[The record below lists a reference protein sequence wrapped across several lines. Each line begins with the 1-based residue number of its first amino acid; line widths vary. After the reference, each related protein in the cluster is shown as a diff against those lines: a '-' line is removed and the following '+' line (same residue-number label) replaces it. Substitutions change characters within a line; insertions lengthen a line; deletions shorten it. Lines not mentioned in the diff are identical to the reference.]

1 MCLGELRN
9 KPGLTFDDTGC
20 EKIGMLISSQNW
32 VVYIN
37 PTKLQTIRGPF
48 LFAFLKWNKWNSTL
62 TALAPDIAL
71 AIPALFFPLLVSIG
85 MDHPANSVVF
95 IKALCCKQLGPLRD
109 SAYTWHSKMKEG
121 IFMKVSIG
129 FSRKEAKN
137 FQQRGDTI
145 FSHFWKSA
153 KGWKRF
159 KKKNTSWTKKSGQ
172 MASDG
177 NGQTAIMNRHVGHLG
192 WRLGEWN
199 NPRNGNLHHHNHGFI
214 ALFPAGQTQKDVL
227 LPAHLGTLKKL
238 QIELCLALK
247 TQAPTNIHGF
257 HWVCFF
263 FTPEVTVP
271 GFKGPRCVF
280 FFGKKK
286 NRDFWSPP
294 KLLNSMVPP
303 GASKAPE
310 VTATALRRASP
321 RDSLCRSWCVLR
333 GTES

>member
-9 KPGLTFDDTGC
+9 KPGLTFDATGC

-85 MDHPANSVVF
+85 MDHPANSIVF

-121 IFMKVSIG
+121 IFMKASIG

-153 KGWKRF
+153 KGWNPC
-159 KKKNTSWTKKSGQ
+159 KKKRVVNERKSLAKWQ
-172 MASDG
+172 VMASDG
-177 NGQTAIMNRHVGHLG
+177 NGLKQ
-192 WRLGEWN
+192 
-199 NPRNGNLHHHNHGFI
+199 P
-214 ALFPAGQTQKDVL
+214 QK
-227 LPAHLGTLKKL
+227 
-238 QIELCLALK
+238 
-247 TQAPTNIHGF
+247 
-257 HWVCFF
+257 W
-263 FTPEVTVP
+263 
-271 GFKGPRCVF
+271 
-280 FFGKKK
+280 
-286 NRDFWSPP
+286 
-294 KLLNSMVPP
+294 
-303 GASKAPE
+303 
-310 VTATALRRASP
+310 
-321 RDSLCRSWCVLR
+321 
-333 GTES
+333 

>member
-1 MCLGELRN
+1 MEKLPNLWAWKRLLFFRSTRTSGKLEAKKNPRTVCLGELRN
-9 KPGLTFDDTGC
+9 KPGLTFDATGC

-85 MDHPANSVVF
+85 MDHPANSIVF

-121 IFMKVSIG
+121 IFMKASIG

-153 KGWKRF
+153 KGWNPC
-159 KKKNTSWTKKSGQ
+159 KKTCGERKKKSGQ

-177 NGQTAIMNRHVGHLG
+177 KWWQWFETTPEMVISIIITMASLPCSLLARPERCPAPCSPGHLEKATNRVMLSPENSSPNKYP
-192 WRLGEWN
+192 WFSLG
-199 NPRNGNLHHHNHGFI
+199 
-214 ALFPAGQTQKDVL
+214 LFV
-227 LPAHLGTLKKL
+227 
-238 QIELCLALK
+238 
-247 TQAPTNIHGF
+247 
-257 HWVCFF
+257 FF

-271 GFKGPRCVF
+271 GFKGPRVCF
-280 FFGKKK
+280 FWGKKTG
-286 NRDFWSPP
+286 F
-294 KLLNSMVPP
+294 LV
-303 GASKAPE
+303 
-310 VTATALRRASP
+310 AT
-321 RDSLCRSWCVLR
+321 
-333 GTES
+333 